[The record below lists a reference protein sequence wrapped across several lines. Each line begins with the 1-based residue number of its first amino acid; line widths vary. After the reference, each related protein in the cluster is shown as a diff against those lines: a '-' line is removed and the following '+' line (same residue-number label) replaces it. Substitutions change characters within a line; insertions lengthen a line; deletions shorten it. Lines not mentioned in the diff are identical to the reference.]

1 MFPQSSKKTSS
12 LQDLDRLRRLGFW
25 LPVAAIG
32 GMTLLVEGLTIYLDL
47 SWSADL
53 AFDILMLWVIAAGA
67 YLFSRYVFGIVK
79 RKEEELRNS
88 REQLRA
94 LAGHL
99 QSVREDERSRIAREI
114 HDALG
119 QPLAGLRIDLA
130 LLATRLPADQAPL
143 LERMRAMLALADS
156 TIHSVRQITTD
167 LRPSLLDDFG
177 LVAAIE
183 WQAQEF
189 QARTG
194 VGCEFVSDQP
204 ELVLPSELG
213 TALFRISQEVL
224 SNVARHARAT
234 QVSIRLQQEPEHVV
248 LSVTDNGRGIT
259 DQEITNPTSL
269 GLLGMRERAILLGG
283 EVSIMGRPGK
293 GTTITVRIPLKASS
307 VEASNGGDRREPGS
321 VFEATP

>member
-1 MFPQSSKKTSS
+1 MAPHSSKKSPN
-12 LQDLDRLRRLGFW
+12 LQYLDRLRRLGFW

-32 GMTLLVEGLTIYLDL
+32 CMTLVVEGLTVYFDL
-47 SWSADL
+47 PWSADL

-67 YLFSRYVFGIVK
+67 YLFSRYVFGIVG

-194 VGCEFVSDQP
+194 VVCESACDRA
-204 ELVLPSELG
+204 ELALPSELG
-213 TALFRISQEVL
+213 TALFRISQEAL

-234 QVSIRLQQEPEHVV
+234 RANIRLHQEAEHVV
-248 LSVTDNGRGIT
+248 LTVTDNGRGIT
-259 DQEITNPTSL
+259 DQEIHNPTSL

-283 EVSIMGRPGK
+283 EVSVMGRAGD
-293 GTTITVRIPLKASS
+293 GTTVTVRIPLKASS
-307 VEASNGGDRREPGS
+307 AEASNGVNRREPGS
-321 VFEATP
+321 VFKATP